1 MKKPGF
7 RKSKQEKELEARI
20 AVRQGIRDLEKV
32 NKKLEK
38 KKDEMLA
45 FAREAREKGVKQQY
59 AVATSGL
66 KMIVNYQK
74 RSEAMVLQAKMAET
88 RRDPPTISR
97 TFGNLMGNMGK
108 EVAKVASGTN
118 FARNQMEFEKGMA
131 SAEMAMEQL
140 ESFMED
146 AGMGFAD
153 VEMSDEELDAEIEA
167 LVSAD
172 VSGKADEEEDALAQ
186 KLKNLN
192 SQLQGVKE

>member
-1 MKKPGF
+1 MNKPGF
-7 RKSKQEKELEARI
+7 LKTKQEKELEARI
-20 AVRQGIRDLEKV
+20 AVRQGIRELEKT
-32 NKKLEK
+32 NKTLEK

-59 AVATSGL
+59 AVAVSGL
-66 KMIVNYQK
+66 KMIINYQK
-74 RSEAMVLQAKMAET
+74 RSEAMVLQAKMAESMKDLT
-88 RRDPPTISR
+88 RISSK
-97 TFGNLMGNMGK
+97 FVNLMGAMGK
-108 EVAKVASGTN
+108 EVAKVAKSTN
-118 FARNQMEFEKGMA
+118 YAKNQMECEKGMA

-172 VSGKADEEEDALAQ
+172 VSGKADAEEDALAQ